1 MAYGDGTEIPMA
13 ATLSPTTRRDRS
25 DEPVTEPKT
34 QRERKDAVNAIKLA
48 RGCEDSRCMG
58 YPPVA
63 MVLSFDHLDPSTEDF
78 KISAAVLKLN
88 KQRVSNIRPRWTYP
102 KVTWLE
108 LLDEIAKCD
117 VVCLNCHAIRTAE
130 RGRQVIGRAEY
141 GCRRTPRRGG
151 STTRRVLDR

>member
-1 MAYGDGTEIPMA
+1 M
-13 ATLSPTTRRDRS
+13 SPITKRVGK
-25 DEPVTEPKT
+25 DEPVTEPKN
-34 QRERKDAVNAIKLA
+34 QRERKEAVNAIKLG
-48 RGCEDSRCMG
+48 RGCEDPRCAG
-58 YPPVA
+58 CPPVA
-63 MVLSFDHLDPSTEDF
+63 TVLSFDHLDPSTEDF

-130 RGRQVIGRAEY
+130 RGRQVIGRPEY
-141 GCRRTPRRGG
+141 GMSKDAEAWRVNNPA
-151 STTRRVLDR
+151 VLDR